1 MTPAVVVIL
10 VSILGLMALAIGLAF
25 RSRDLALELAEAKAD
40 ADANAFEVAR
50 LTQHAEDLLVPLTW
64 TWDHVEADP
73 VEGFGP
79 RLRAYLVACYL
90 EVQKMVLKDDV
101 EMADVMVEAREHPQP
116 RRLPTRP
123 QVPPF
128 LARPEDVAGV
138 GIITAPRAMTEA
150 EAQAF
155 EREWAERE
163 GVTVRPGLPL
173 HDFDVVT
180 TPQGKPPMGR
190 RYFTQFQHDGPW
202 TEVSHDAAQ
211 FHASQGASTYVVE
224 SEADPASVP
233 EAIRALIWAPPREVL
248 PQPVALDDEE
258 ESGWTDAM
266 EGDLTE
272 DKG

>member
-1 MTPAVVVIL
+1 MTPAVVIIL

-50 LTQHAEDLLVPLTW
+50 LTQHAEDVLVPLTW
-64 TWDHVEADP
+64 AWDWDP
-73 VEGFGP
+73 AGAASP
-79 RLRAYLVACYL
+79 HQARLRAYLVACYL

-101 EMADVMVEAREHPQP
+101 EMADVMVEARTHPQP

-128 LARPEDVAGV
+128 LASPADVAGV
-138 GIITAPRAMTEA
+138 GYIQSPLSVPLEKVEEAWNAQDRAS
-150 EAQAF
+150 
-155 EREWAERE
+155 RS
-163 GVTVRPGLPL
+163 LPS

-180 TPQGKPPMGR
+180 TKPPMGR
-190 RYFTQFQHDGPW
+190 RYFTQVQHDGPW
-202 TEVSHDAAQ
+202 AEVSHDAAQ

-233 EAIRALIWAPPREVL
+233 EAIRALIWAPPREVV
-248 PQPVALDDEE
+248 PEPVALDDE
-258 ESGWTDAM
+258 
-266 EGDLTE
+266 
-272 DKG
+272 